1 MKLLE
6 ETIHEQIPR
15 MKKFILLCVFIGD
28 RSRLPSHLVA
38 LMEDAAQQTVHHDA
52 MTLTIA
58 ISYGGMWDI
67 ANAAKEVAQ
76 QFLVVKLTLI
86 K

>member
-1 MKLLE
+1 
-6 ETIHEQIPR
+6 
-15 MKKFILLCVFIGD
+15 
-28 RSRLPSHLVA
+28 
-38 LMEDAAQQTVHHDA
+38 MEDAEQQTVHHDA

-76 QFLVVKLTLI
+76 AVSRGEIDADQINVDLFGNMSV
-86 K
+86 

>member
-15 MKKFILLCVFIGD
+15 MKKFNIALRFIGD

-38 LMEDAAQQTVHHDA
+38 LMEDAEQQTVHHDA

-58 ISYGGMWDI
+58 ISYGGMWI
-67 ANAAKEVAQ
+67 LQMQLKRLHK
-76 QFLVVKLTLI
+76 QFLVVN
-86 K
+86 